1 MVCLQQMEIYSYID
15 ISDNDETKC
24 SGEVEIY
31 ETLDVSEET
40 KTSEEL
46 DNQITQKLFDTQYSG
61 DSE

>member
-1 MVCLQQMEIYSYID
+1 MCLQQMEIYSYID

-46 DNQITQKLFDTQYSG
+46 DNHITQKLFYTQYSG